1 MAKRQ
6 IDVLVSLV
14 GLIVLMPVLAA
25 TALTVLLSMGRPIF
39 FRQIR
44 PGKDNQLFSIY
55 KFRTM
60 RNGPG
65 SDAERLTR
73 VGQVIRAASL
83 DELPQLVNVLKGEM
97 SLIGPRPLPEIYLG
111 RYSDYQA
118 RRHEVRPGITG
129 LAQVR
134 GRNSISWQERF
145 EHDVHYVDNAS
156 LMMDFQIVVET
167 VRVVLRRTGISA
179 DGQATMPEFFGTET
193 DEPAKV
199 A

>member
-6 IDVLVSLV
+6 IDILVSLI
-14 GLIVLMPVLAA
+14 GLIMLIPVLAA

-39 FRQIR
+39 FRQVR
-44 PGKDNQLFSIY
+44 PGKDNQLFTIY

-65 SDAERLTR
+65 SDADRLTR
-73 VGQVIRAASL
+73 MGQVIRAASL

-129 LAQVR
+129 LAQVSTL
-134 GRNSISWQERF
+134 GQTFPTNKPTSSSFWLVATENGSSGLSSWP
-145 EHDVHYVDNAS
+145 
-156 LMMDFQIVVET
+156 T
-167 VRVVLRRTGISA
+167 LRL
-179 DGQATMPEFFGTET
+179 PL
-193 DEPAKV
+193 PWL
-199 A
+199 